1 MASNNNFVNCPALMS
16 DGRAFTDYRPACE
29 VNNAMRSQVNSNNS
43 IDYRN
48 FLIQNAETLMSHQD
62 AAVKKKNDCVDCQ
75 KTPMGNQLKSCDDGT
90 CSVGGSIPAAIMS
103 ELGSEIK
110 TQGLPYTEESKSEV
124 SGFNL

>member
-1 MASNNNFVNCPALMS
+1 MASNNKFSNCPALMS

-29 VNNAMRSQVNSNNS
+29 VNNTMRTQISSSNS

-48 FLIQNAETLMSHQD
+48 FLIQNANTLISQQNTTL
-62 AAVKKKNDCVDCQ
+62 KKKNGCPDCE
-75 KTPMGNQLKSCDDGT
+75 KTPMGTELKTCDDGS

-110 TQGLPYTEESKSEV
+110 TQGLPYTETSNSEV
-124 SGFNL
+124 EGFNL